1 MWIDGIN
8 GTYYYQA
15 KIFDEPSRYGIKNG
29 RVSKLVIYDTDGK
42 LCCQYDREWVIKPDN
57 DEVKEVFLKIM
68 DMYK

>member
-1 MWIDGIN
+1 MWIDGTN
-8 GTYYYQA
+8 GPYYYQA

-42 LCCQYDREWVIKPDN
+42 LCCQYDRGWVIKPDN